1 VADFGSAARSGA
13 LPVRFFQSSMAVSF
27 QSLEFIGSTTTI
39 QQRAFDRHLPLGLSG
54 KLLPEPA
61 AAVANKLKYPCQC

>member
-13 LPVRFFQSSMAVSF
+13 LPARFFQSSMAISF

-39 QQRAFDRHLPLGLSG
+39 QQRAFGRHPSLG
-54 KLLPEPA
+54 
-61 AAVANKLKYPCQC
+61 

>member
-1 VADFGSAARSGA
+1 
-13 LPVRFFQSSMAVSF
+13 MAISF